1 MVGERDRDR
10 DTVRWETGDATPP
23 QFNNGGMQMVGQL
36 HGGQAASQ
44 QQQQKQQQSQRDL
57 QLQQQQ
63 QQQQLQLQQQQQQ
76 ILQQQQQQQQTSN
89 WIETETLGRNPATG
103 SASAIGN
110 IGHIQAPGYG
120 IGVGIGIDVTHEPS
134 DNNDNQAYYDT
145 SGNVDWVRAM
155 GTGGASSFGCGTGA
169 VPTTGNLAYNN
180 DTTATAAG
188 AVNISQRNLNNI
200 AGGGGGG
207 GGGSIGNLDYADGGS
222 ITGASA
228 TTTHTAG
235 GPMGN
240 GGIGGVGG
248 MVGGGSQNIVGI
260 GGASTGAGSTG
271 AVGKEVRYAPF
282 PIPSPTHSN
291 PTTSQLHGSMG
302 AGALQRAH
310 SRSMSSIPPPE
321 PFMIAQSKQMNSRV
335 SINVGG
341 VKHEVLWRTLERLPH
356 TRLGRLREC
365 TTHEAIIEL
374 CDDYSIVD
382 NEYFFDRHPK
392 SFSSILNFYRTG
404 KLHIVDEMCV
414 LAFSDDL
421 EYWGVDELYLE
432 SCCQHK
438 YHQRKENVHEEM
450 RKEAESLRQRDE
462 EEFGEGKC
470 AEYQKYLWELLEKP
484 NTSFAARVIA
494 VISILFIVLST
505 IALTLNTLPQLQHS
519 ENGTPS
525 DNPQLAMVEAVCISW
540 FTLEYI
546 LRFSASPDKWKF
558 FKGGLNII
566 DLLAIL
572 PYFVSLFLL
581 ETNKN
586 ATDQFQDVRRVVQV
600 FRIMRILR
608 ILKLARHSTGLQS
621 LGFTLRNSYKE
632 LGLLMLFLAMGVLIF
647 SSLAYFAEKDEKDT
661 KFVSIPE
668 TFWWAGITM
677 TTVGYGDIYPTT
689 ALGKVIGTVCC
700 ICGVLVIALP
710 IPIIVNNFAEFYK
723 NQMRREKALK
733 RREAL
738 DRAKREGSIVSFH
751 HINLKD
757 AFAKSMDLIDVIVDT
772 EKRESRTRSIKNWHR
787 LTHALRRSSTGHNLS
802 QTDGNSTEDG
812 ESTSGGGRNPATT
825 GAGCYRNYDHMANM
839 RNSNMTHHFRP
850 SVPDQESVPPYSYVD
865 TPNAHLTSM
874 TAMESYKREQQQ
886 RQLQAQLLREQ
897 REKLEQLAAQQEADA
912 ALLTTAAA
920 TLLNVTKPLT
930 TTTPANANVV
940 GTANG
945 GANVV
950 SGSGNAA
957 GSGSTSATVA
967 AAAAA
972 TASASAA
979 DQDTAANSSQAG
991 DSVSLVPSGPRPLQ
1005 MMIAPGEVAEL
1016 RRQVALENLQ
1026 NQRMDNLEQDVPVEF
1041 ECCFCTTKDF
1051 KEFTDAEGVISLP
1064 TSDFHKSVCLEMRM
1078 AANQAANRH
1087 LRANQYG
1094 LLAPPTHMPGPL
1106 LPTSQPQLAGTIA
1119 AATGDAHAEVIFSIG
1134 GGGGGVAMRTPH
1146 HLPHH
1151 TATGLAPI
1159 ASQSSS
1165 TSSSYGTTTSTTI
1178 ALPLDATPFR
1188 YPPFITSYSNNNFNY
1203 NYNNNFNTTSVG
1215 ACPGLSMAT
1224 GNVALTLG
1232 SNLNNN
1238 FNVNINNN
1246 NNADLASVDSSDTY
1260 ASCQTH
1266 PFHSQGDLTADLAD
1280 EACALDI
1287 DMDNLYINPLEKETT
1302 TSASGPG
1309 TTGYIVGLPPTGA
1322 TGLTAMGLA
1331 RSQVKKSTSGDTALR
1346 NLAAG
1351 GLSPMDEIYQNFEVQ
1366 ERGSRV
1372 SLNENPV
1379 PKHRKTRFQS
1389 FTSISG
1395 GAGATNKPRARF
1407 EEVKIIQDGMSGSHE
1422 SSPAS
1427 SGSKKKRSS
1436 FMPGKSLATATKLI
1450 NQHLFG
1456 IQNVGQKAKF
1466 ESKHSS
1472 SIDSIDASPNL
1483 EQHRRSKSILKNKS
1497 DISRVL
1503 ADPES
1508 ERLLA
1513 DNMSGSGVSDNG
1525 TVMGE
1530 SGSDYS
1536 PNKLP
1541 HSILAKS
1548 ISPPPLRHRMLIQQR
1563 SGPANLQSR
1572 PTKFQTPRYPEE
1584 QALRQVKPMLA
1595 RSSATSHM
1603 SGDSRYDS
1611 TNRDSSLDSE
1621 TTFTSNVNI
1630 RSDPGDGGATVSNG
1644 EAGGSSDENRSLLQ
1658 RGNSDEQNERDD
1670 GAGGDAGAT

>member
-10 DTVRWETGDATPP
+10 ETVRWETGDATPP
-23 QFNNGGMQMVGQL
+23 QFNNGGTQMVGQL

-44 QQQQKQQQSQRDL
+44 QQQQKQQQQQSQRDL
-57 QLQQQQ
+57 QLQQQH
-63 QQQQLQLQQQQQQ
+63 LQLQQQQQQ
-76 ILQQQQQQQQTSN
+76 LLQQQQQHQQTSN
-89 WIETETLGRNPATG
+89 WIENETLSRSPAAGGTG
-103 SASAIGN
+103 AVGS
-110 IGHIQAPGYG
+110 IGHIAQSYGIG
-120 IGVGIGIDVTHEPS
+120 IGVGIEHG

-145 SGNVDWVRAM
+145 SGNVDWGRAM
-155 GTGGASSFGCGTGA
+155 GTGGASSFGCGTGT
-169 VPTTGNLAYNN
+169 VPTTGTLAYNN
-180 DTTATAAG
+180 DASATAA
-188 AVNISQRNLNNI
+188 AAAAATASQRNLNNI
-200 AGGGGGG
+200 

-235 GPMGN
+235 GPIGN
-240 GGIGGVGG
+240 GGIGGGG
-248 MVGGGSQNIVGI
+248 AFTGSQNIGGI
-260 GGASTGAGSTG
+260 GGASTGAGSAG

-291 PTTSQLHGSMG
+291 PTTSHLHGSMG
-302 AGALQRAH
+302 TGALQRVH
-310 SRSMSSIPPPE
+310 SRSMSSIPAPE
-321 PFMIAQSKQMNSRV
+321 PFMIAQSKQINSRV

-374 CDDYSIVD
+374 CDDYSIAD

-772 EKRESRTRSIKNWHR
+772 EKRESRNRSIKNWHR

-825 GAGCYRNYDHMANM
+825 GAGCYRNYDHMANL
-839 RNSNMTHHFRP
+839 RSSNMTHHFRP

-886 RQLQAQLLREQ
+886 RQLQQQLLREQ
-897 REKLEQLAAQQEADA
+897 REKLEQLAREQAD
-912 ALLTTAAA
+912 ALLTTTSAAPLFSTTVAVTTA
-920 TLLNVTKPLT
+920 T
-930 TTTPANANVV
+930 ANTVV
-940 GTANG
+940 LSAANG
-945 GANVV
+945 GANVA
-950 SGSGNAA
+950 GTAGNAI
-957 GSGSTSATVA
+957 GSGSTSAT
-967 AAAAA
+967 AAA
-972 TASASAA
+972 TASGA
-979 DQDTAANSSQAG
+979 DDTAANSSQAG
-991 DSVSLVPSGPRPLQ
+991 DSASLVPSGPRPLQ
-1005 MMIAPGEVAEL
+1005 MMIAPGGYP
-1016 RRQVALENLQ
+1016 RCQG
-1026 NQRMDNLEQDVPVEF
+1026 
-1041 ECCFCTTKDF
+1041 EC
-1051 KEFTDAEGVISLP
+1051 I
-1064 TSDFHKSVCLEMRM
+1064 
-1078 AANQAANRH
+1078 
-1087 LRANQYG
+1087 
-1094 LLAPPTHMPGPL
+1094 
-1106 LPTSQPQLAGTIA
+1106 
-1119 AATGDAHAEVIFSIG
+1119 
-1134 GGGGGVAMRTPH
+1134 
-1146 HLPHH
+1146 
-1151 TATGLAPI
+1151 
-1159 ASQSSS
+1159 
-1165 TSSSYGTTTSTTI
+1165 
-1178 ALPLDATPFR
+1178 
-1188 YPPFITSYSNNNFNY
+1188 
-1203 NYNNNFNTTSVG
+1203 
-1215 ACPGLSMAT
+1215 
-1224 GNVALTLG
+1224 
-1232 SNLNNN
+1232 
-1238 FNVNINNN
+1238 
-1246 NNADLASVDSSDTY
+1246 
-1260 ASCQTH
+1260 
-1266 PFHSQGDLTADLAD
+1266 
-1280 EACALDI
+1280 
-1287 DMDNLYINPLEKETT
+1287 
-1302 TSASGPG
+1302 
-1309 TTGYIVGLPPTGA
+1309 
-1322 TGLTAMGLA
+1322 
-1331 RSQVKKSTSGDTALR
+1331 
-1346 NLAAG
+1346 
-1351 GLSPMDEIYQNFEVQ
+1351 
-1366 ERGSRV
+1366 
-1372 SLNENPV
+1372 
-1379 PKHRKTRFQS
+1379 
-1389 FTSISG
+1389 
-1395 GAGATNKPRARF
+1395 
-1407 EEVKIIQDGMSGSHE
+1407 
-1422 SSPAS
+1422 
-1427 SGSKKKRSS
+1427 
-1436 FMPGKSLATATKLI
+1436 
-1450 NQHLFG
+1450 
-1456 IQNVGQKAKF
+1456 
-1466 ESKHSS
+1466 
-1472 SIDSIDASPNL
+1472 
-1483 EQHRRSKSILKNKS
+1483 
-1497 DISRVL
+1497 
-1503 ADPES
+1503 
-1508 ERLLA
+1508 
-1513 DNMSGSGVSDNG
+1513 
-1525 TVMGE
+1525 
-1530 SGSDYS
+1530 
-1536 PNKLP
+1536 
-1541 HSILAKS
+1541 
-1548 ISPPPLRHRMLIQQR
+1548 PLR
-1563 SGPANLQSR
+1563 
-1572 PTKFQTPRYPEE
+1572 
-1584 QALRQVKPMLA
+1584 
-1595 RSSATSHM
+1595 
-1603 SGDSRYDS
+1603 
-1611 TNRDSSLDSE
+1611 
-1621 TTFTSNVNI
+1621 
-1630 RSDPGDGGATVSNG
+1630 
-1644 EAGGSSDENRSLLQ
+1644 ENSV
-1658 RGNSDEQNERDD
+1658 
-1670 GAGGDAGAT
+1670 

>member
-10 DTVRWETGDATPP
+10 EAVRWATGETTPL
-23 QFNNGGMQMVGQL
+23 QNNNGVLQMVGQL
-36 HGGQAASQ
+36 HGGQAAG
-44 QQQQKQQQSQRDL
+44 
-57 QLQQQQ
+57 QQQQ
-63 QQQQLQLQQQQQQ
+63 QQQQSHQQQQSKQQKLQQQQE
-76 ILQQQQQQQQTSN
+76 LFYQQQQQQQQH
-89 WIETETLGRNPATG
+89 EATARG
-103 SASAIGN
+103 LQFASSTDG
-110 IGHIQAPGYG
+110 G
-120 IGVGIGIDVTHEPS
+120 
-134 DNNDNQAYYDT
+134 DNQPYYDT
-145 SGNVDWVRAM
+145 SGNVDWERAM
-155 GTGGASSFGCGTGA
+155 GTGGASSYGCVGGA
-169 VPTTGNLAYNN
+169 VTTAGGIAYNSN
-180 DTTATAAG
+180 ASNAILSNRHMDYADGGIVAGTSATAAG
-188 AVNISQRNLNNI
+188 AAAGI
-200 AGGGGGG
+200 AGPGGIRIAGTTSATAAAG
-207 GGGSIGNLDYADGGS
+207 A
-222 ITGASA
+222 TGATTA
-228 TTTHTAG
+228 TG
-235 GPMGN
+235 
-240 GGIGGVGG
+240 
-248 MVGGGSQNIVGI
+248 
-260 GGASTGAGSTG
+260 GSTG
-271 AVGKEVRYAPF
+271 AIGKEVRYAPF
-282 PIPSPTHSN
+282 PVTSPTHSN
-291 PTTSQLHGSMG
+291 PTTSQQILAQQQLQQQQQQMALAGGAGGGGGAGSGIGGGSIGGPTGSLGGG
-302 AGALQRAH
+302 AGGVGVVGVGVGVGVVMLPPGGGSNAGISHSNTTGALQRTH

-374 CDDYSIVD
+374 CDDYSLVD

-404 KLHIVDEMCV
+404 KLHIVEEMCV

-505 IALTLNTLPQLQHS
+505 IALTLNTLPQLQHID
-519 ENGTPS
+519 NGTPQ
-525 DNPQLAMVEAVCISW
+525 DNPQLAMVEAVCITW

-772 EKRESRTRSIKNWHR
+772 GKQTNVVHPKGKRQ
-787 LTHALRRSSTGHNLS
+787 STPNIGRQTLDVQSAPGHNLS
-802 QTDGNSTEDG
+802 QTDGDGNSTEG
-812 ESTSGGGRNPATT
+812 ESTSGRNPATT
-825 GAGCYRNYDHMANM
+825 GTGCYKNYEHVANL
-839 RNSNMTHHFRP
+839 RNSNMHHRRG
-850 SVPDQESVPPYSYVD
+850 SSSDQDAVPPYSFD
-865 TPNAHLTSM
+865 NPNARQTSM
-874 TAMESYKREQQQ
+874 MAMESYKREQQ
-886 RQLQAQLLREQ
+886 
-897 REKLEQLAAQQEADA
+897 
-912 ALLTTAAA
+912 ALLQTQQQQQQQKLQPSGQLPVGGVANNLAMVAASSAA
-920 TLLNVTKPLT
+920 TAVATSSGAGQENE
-930 TTTPANANVV
+930 
-940 GTANG
+940 G
-945 GANVV
+945 GA
-950 SGSGNAA
+950 GAAA
-957 GSGSTSATVA
+957 GSGQADDAMTVA
-967 AAAAA
+967 
-972 TASASAA
+972 SN
-979 DQDTAANSSQAG
+979 QKG
-991 DSVSLVPSGPRPLQ
+991 LPIQ
-1005 MMIAPGEVAEL
+1005 MMITPGEVAEL

-1041 ECCFCTTKDF
+1041 ECCFCTTKDL
-1051 KEFTDAEGVISLP
+1051 KEYTDAEGVISLP
-1064 TSDFHKSVCLEMRM
+1064 TSDFHKPICLEMRM
-1078 AANQAANRH
+1078 AAANRQVV
-1087 LRANQYG
+1087 NQFG
-1094 LLAPPTHMPGPL
+1094 LLPPDVPAQQLQLSAAGD
-1106 LPTSQPQLAGTIA
+1106 LPVYTNAS
-1119 AATGDAHAEVIFSIG
+1119 S
-1134 GGGGGVAMRTPH
+1134 
-1146 HLPHH
+1146 LP
-1151 TATGLAPI
+1151 I
-1159 ASQSSS
+1159 ISQSSS

-1178 ALPLDATPFR
+1178 ALPLEVTQR
-1188 YPPFITSYSNNNFNY
+1188 YGAPIASNFNH
-1203 NYNNNFNTTSVG
+1203 NYNNNFNTTTVG
-1215 ACPGLSMAT
+1215 AAGGGAGAAVAAGGAGGAGGGTANGLLLF
-1224 GNVALTLG
+1224 GNGNYAG
-1232 SNLNNN
+1232 ICSISNN
-1238 FNVNINNN
+1238 NNN

-1266 PFHSQGDLTADLAD
+1266 PFLSQGDLTADFND

-1287 DMDNLYINPLEKETT
+1287 DMDNLYINPLEKE
-1302 TSASGPG
+1302 SCRG
-1309 TTGYIVGLPPTGA
+1309 TNISSSTGFIVGLPPTVSA
-1322 TGLTAMGLA
+1322 SGLSMRA
-1331 RSQVKKSTSGDTALR
+1331 QVKKSASGDTALR

-1351 GLSPMDEIYQNFEVQ
+1351 GLSPLADVYQNFDVQ

-1372 SLNENPV
+1372 SLNENSV
-1379 PKHRKTRFQS
+1379 PKHRKTRFQQS
-1389 FTSISG
+1389 FTAMRPSSSSS
-1395 GAGATNKPRARF
+1395 KPRARF
-1407 EEVKIIQDGMSGSHE
+1407 EDTKLCEDNVRLDGAGSGSGSGASTST
-1422 SSPAS
+1422 SSAAAS
-1427 SGSKKKRSS
+1427 VGGSKKKRSA
-1436 FMPGKSLATATKLI
+1436 FMPGKSIATATKLI
-1450 NQHLFG
+1450 NQRLFG
-1456 IQNVGQKAKF
+1456 IQNAGAKAKF

-1483 EQHRRSKSILKNKS
+1483 EHHRRSKSILKNKS
-1497 DISRVL
+1497 DVSRVL
-1503 ADPES
+1503 SDPES

-1541 HSILAKS
+1541 HSVLAKS
-1548 ISPPPLRHRMLIQQR
+1548 ISPPPLRHRTLMHQR
-1563 SGPANLQSR
+1563 SGPATLQSK

-1584 QALRQVKPMLA
+1584 QALRQVKPVLS
-1595 RSSATSHM
+1595 RSSLSTQPSTD
-1603 SGDSRYDS
+1603 GRYDPS
-1611 TNRDSSLDSE
+1611 QTRDSSLDSE
-1621 TTFTSNVNI
+1621 TTFTSPARQTQVLEAATLKPQDNAEADAEADGEGEGEGEANDEQ
-1630 RSDPGDGGATVSNG
+1630 RALLQPQNRDEASKDGKGSSGGAGGGGGGGTTASGGGAT
-1644 EAGGSSDENRSLLQ
+1644 
-1658 RGNSDEQNERDD
+1658 
-1670 GAGGDAGAT
+1670 

>member
-63 QQQQLQLQQQQQQ
+63 QQQQLQLQQQQQQQ

-772 EKRESRTRSIKNWHR
+772 
-787 LTHALRRSSTGHNLS
+787 GHNLS

-930 TTTPANANVV
+930 TTTPASANVV

-1064 TSDFHKSVCLEMRM
+1064 TSDFHKPVCLEMRM

-1106 LPTSQPQLAGTIA
+1106 LPTSQPQL
-1119 AATGDAHAEVIFSIG
+1119 
-1134 GGGGGVAMRTPH
+1134 AMRTPH

>member
-10 DTVRWETGDATPP
+10 EAVRWATGESTPL
-23 QFNNGGMQMVGQL
+23 QTNNGVLQMVGQL
-36 HGGQAASQ
+36 QGGQAAG
-44 QQQQKQQQSQRDL
+44 
-57 QLQQQQ
+57 QQQQ
-63 QQQQLQLQQQQQQ
+63 QQQQQATQHQQLSKQQQQQHQLQQQLQQQHKHQHQQLQQQQHQE
-76 ILQQQQQQQQTSN
+76 QQQLLYQQHAA
-89 WIETETLGRNPATG
+89 ATN
-103 SASAIGN
+103 ADMA
-110 IGHIQAPGYG
+110 
-120 IGVGIGIDVTHEPS
+120 
-134 DNNDNQAYYDT
+134 DNQPYYDT
-145 SGNVDWVRAM
+145 SGNVDWERAM
-155 GTGGASSFGCGTGA
+155 G
-169 VPTTGNLAYNN
+169 
-180 DTTATAAG
+180 AAG
-188 AVNISQRNLNNI
+188 AGAYGGLGLGSLPA
-200 AGGGGGG
+200 AGGAAYHL
-207 GGGSIGNLDYADGGS
+207 GSAGAAGARQLDYADGGHLAGPS
-222 ITGASA
+222 AGIAAGLSAGSTAAAGGGSSAGASA
-228 TTTHTAG
+228 A
-235 GPMGN
+235 
-240 GGIGGVGG
+240 
-248 MVGGGSQNIVGI
+248 
-260 GGASTGAGSTG
+260 GAGSG
-271 AVGKEVRYAPF
+271 ATAGSSSGGGGGATPAAGKEVRYAPF
-282 PIPSPTHSN
+282 PVASPTHSI
-291 PTTSQLHGSMG
+291 PTTSQQIAGSIGGGGVGGGGGGGGESISGGMPTQSQSQSQTT
-302 AGALQRAH
+302 GALQRTH

-321 PFMIAQSKQMNSRV
+321 PFMIAQSKAVNSRV

-341 VKHEVLWRTLERLPH
+341 VRHEVLWRTLERLPH

-365 TTHEAIIEL
+365 TTHEAIVEL
-374 CDDYSIVD
+374 CDDYSLAD

-505 IALTLNTLPQLQHS
+505 IALTLNTLPQLQHID
-519 ENGTPS
+519 NGTPQ
-525 DNPQLAMVEAVCISW
+525 DNPQLAMVEAVCITW

-772 EKRESRTRSIKNWHR
+772 EKRESHTRSLKNWHR
-787 LTHALRRSSTGHNLS
+787 LTHALRRSPTGHNLS
-802 QTDGNSTEDG
+802 QTDGNSTEG
-812 ESTSGGGRNPATT
+812 ESTSGRNPATT
-825 GAGCYRNYDHMANM
+825 GTGCYKNYDHVANL
-839 RNSNMTHHFRP
+839 RNSNLHHRRG
-850 SVPDQESVPPYSYVD
+850 SSSEQDAVPPYSFD
-865 TPNAHLTSM
+865 NPNARQTSM
-874 TAMESYKREQQQ
+874 MAMESYRREQQMLQ
-886 RQLQAQLLREQ
+886 MQQLQQQQQL
-897 REKLEQLAAQQEADA
+897 
-912 ALLTTAAA
+912 
-920 TLLNVTKPLT
+920 KP
-930 TTTPANANVV
+930 P
-940 GTANG
+940 NG
-945 GANVV
+945 GAAS
-950 SGSGNAA
+950 SGVANNLALVAA
-957 GSGSTSATVA
+957 SSAVTAVATTASTSNPSNPGGNTQGSEGPEGAEGG
-967 AAAAA
+967 
-972 TASASAA
+972 
-979 DQDTAANSSQAG
+979 DDEDNLSQAKG
-991 DSVSLVPSGPRPLQ
+991 LPIQ
-1005 MMIAPGEVAEL
+1005 MMITPGEVAEL

-1051 KEFTDAEGVISLP
+1051 KEYTDAEGVISLP
-1064 TSDFHKSVCLEMRM
+1064 TSDFHKPICLEMRL
-1078 AANQAANRH
+1078 AAANRQ
-1087 LRANQYG
+1087 AGVFG
-1094 LLAPPTHMPGPL
+1094 LLAAAAPPPPLMQGPL
-1106 LPTSQPQLAGTIA
+1106 LALPPPPTLPLLQPPVTSSSCSAVL
-1119 AATGDAHAEVIFSIG
+1119 
-1134 GGGGGVAMRTPH
+1134 
-1146 HLPHH
+1146 LP
-1151 TATGLAPI
+1151 AI
-1159 ASQSSS
+1159 SQSSS

-1178 ALPLDATPFR
+1178 ALPLDASMR
-1188 YPPFITSYSNNNFNY
+1188 YGAAICSSSNFNH
-1203 NYNNNFNTTSVG
+1203 NFNNNFNTTTTNGVLLFG
-1215 ACPGLSMAT
+1215 G
-1224 GNVALTLG
+1224 GNYNG
-1232 SNLNNN
+1232 
-1238 FNVNINNN
+1238 NNN

-1266 PFHSQGDLTADLAD
+1266 PFLSQGDLTADFND

-1287 DMDNLYINPLEKETT
+1287 DMDNLYINPLEREQQGI
-1302 TSASGPG
+1302 SSS
-1309 TTGYIVGLPPTGA
+1309 TGFIVGLPATTPSGA
-1322 TGLTAMGLA
+1322 LRA
-1331 RSQVKKSTSGDTALR
+1331 QVKKSASGDTALR
-1346 NLAAG
+1346 NLATGGPGAG
-1351 GLSPMDEIYQNFEVQ
+1351 GLSPLDDVYQSFDVQ

-1372 SLNENPV
+1372 SLNENSV
-1379 PKHRKTRFQS
+1379 PKHRKTRFQQS
-1389 FTSISG
+1389 FTAMRPTSAAASGSGISPSLR
-1395 GAGATNKPRARF
+1395 PRARF
-1407 EEVKIIQDGMSGSHE
+1407 EDTKLDDDTGSGGRMEGISQAAAGSGASGSPGA
-1422 SSPAS
+1422 SGS
-1427 SGSKKKRSS
+1427 SGGFGGGPGVGPGPKKKRSV

-1456 IQNVGQKAKF
+1456 IQNVGAKAKF

-1483 EQHRRSKSILKNKS
+1483 EHHRRSKSILKNKS
-1497 DISRVL
+1497 DVSRVL
-1503 ADPES
+1503 SDPES

-1541 HSILAKS
+1541 HSVLAKS
-1548 ISPPPLRHRMLIQQR
+1548 ISPPPLRHRTLMHQR
-1563 SGPANLQSR
+1563 SGPATLQSK

-1584 QALRQVKPMLA
+1584 QALRQVKPLLS
-1595 RSSATSHM
+1595 RTVPATSA
-1603 SGDSRYDS
+1603 SGSASASAGSADGQQ
-1611 TNRDSSLDSE
+1611 TRDSSLDSE
-1621 TTFTSNVNI
+1621 TTFTSPV
-1630 RSDPGDGGATVSNG
+1630 SSPPTVTASASTSVSGSATPSQSQAASAAQDDREEEG
-1644 EAGGSSDENRSLLQ
+1644 EAEANDEQRALLQ
-1658 RGNSDEQNERDD
+1658 GLDGETDKERTEGKR
-1670 GAGGDAGAT
+1670 GAGNEGT

>member
-772 EKRESRTRSIKNWHR
+772 
-787 LTHALRRSSTGHNLS
+787 GHNLS

-1525 TVMGE
+1525 TVMFCLQGE